1 MGGPLWRTYLYLPGV
16 HSSRTCEGRAVN
28 WVALALSLP
37 LAKEGCYGEVLL
49 QRGLVNCNWHASRFQ
64 VIGAVHGWQA
74 GRCLSYLANHHIHPC
89 TLRAF
94 FTISI
99 IQGRAVG
106 VAHYLLGGIVTTW
119 AFFARPRTN
128 AQVVFS
134 DPSSCGIANFKLGAI
149 SIAPNLHP
157 RSHGHIV
164 HHTPSVLYGRR
175 SWSSSTRETCP
186 AST

>member
-1 MGGPLWRTYLYLPGV
+1 MKGELSTGSPWLYHFHWRRFSRCALGVGTLYGSNLDATT
-16 HSSRTCEGRAVN
+16 SF
-28 WVALALSLP
+28 
-37 LAKEGCYGEVLL
+37 
-49 QRGLVNCNWHASRFQ
+49 VNCNWHASRFQ

-175 SWSSSTRETCP
+175 SWSSSTIQGP
-186 AST
+186 